1 LNKSTYLTVV
11 AISALLLFAGCGK
24 SKQSSD
30 QPRLVSAEKDPLGSF
45 KGMSDRCRA
54 ALVDSDRVL
63 PGLAGG
69 FVRTVISTGQMS
81 YDVTKTDSL
90 VSPYAAF
97 IKLSFL
103 EQVSTGP
110 TEAALR
116 DPSTSTVS
124 IVNHWKLMYALQ
136 DGKWK
141 FQQALY
147 SPEMPA
153 LNIVEKLP
161 AQQDVKTLFSRVPGA
176 EACLPV

>member
-1 LNKSTYLTVV
+1 MNKSTYLTVA

-30 QPRLVSAEKDPLGSF
+30 QPRLASAEKDPLASF
-45 KGMSDRCRA
+45 KVMSDRCRG

-63 PGLAGG
+63 PGLTGG
-69 FVRTVISTGQMS
+69 FVRTVVSTGQMS

-90 VSPYAAF
+90 VSPYAAY

-103 EQVSTGP
+103 EQASTGA
-110 TEAALR
+110 TEAAMR

-141 FQQALY
+141 FQRALY
-147 SPEMPA
+147 SFEMPA
-153 LNIVEKLP
+153 LNIAEKLP
-161 AQQDVKTLFSRVPGA
+161 AQHDVKSLFSRVPGA
-176 EACLPV
+176 EACLPA